1 MKRFVALALLAAFIL
16 GSVGVAQAVEIKAKG
31 TWRVHFNYV
40 NNPTFNDAVE
50 IDKFAAMQ
58 RARVMFSF
66 IASENLK
73 GVLHVEAGNL
83 RWGGPSGGALNTDG
97 VNIKTKH
104 AFVNFKLPG
113 TAVDIKAGLQPVALP
128 STLGSHILRA
138 DVGAVVTNVPFN
150 DMVGLTFGWAR
161 PFDEKKVNPA
171 DPFNKWDDEVDV
183 FLAVLPVTLDG
194 VSLKPFAAV
203 TRWGKDSIGSDK
215 NATMWHAGLNFGV
228 TMLDPFA
235 ILGDFNY
242 GTVKWSNDYKQSGW
256 IAVLAAQLAM
266 DMVTPQIFFAY
277 ESGEGSGYLTG
288 GDSKRMPVIGTDG
301 GAFGPGIGYGGATS
315 FAQDNFVRSLLVGLD
330 TIALLFGLN
339 SDPYQTRQGAVGL
352 ATVGAALR
360 NLTFMDNMSH
370 ELVAYYARG
379 TNHKDNGFLLTT
391 EDSYWE
397 ANFNTTYQM
406 YENLALILE
415 LAYGK
420 VDLDD
425 MGTGFRGD
433 LADDGLARG
442 VLGVV
447 YKF

>member
-1 MKRFVALALLAAFIL
+1 MKRFAVLALLAAFIL
-16 GSVGVAQAVEIKAKG
+16 GTVGVAQAVEIKAKG
-31 TWRVHFNYV
+31 TWRVHFDYIKNPNF
-40 NNPTFNDAVE
+40 NNDVK
-50 IDKFAAMQ
+50 IDNFGAFQ
-58 RARVMFSF
+58 RARIMFNF

-73 GVLHVEAGNL
+73 GVFHVEAGTL
-83 RWGGPSGGALNTDG
+83 RWGGPLGGALNTDG
-97 VNIKTKH
+97 INIKTKH

-128 STLGSHILRA
+128 STLGSHILSA
-138 DVGAVVTNVPFN
+138 DVGALVANVPFD

-161 PFDEKKVNPA
+161 PFDQLRTNP
-171 DPFNKWDDEVDV
+171 NNITKKWDDEVDV

-203 TRWGKDSIGSDK
+203 TRLGKDFTGAKK
-215 NATMWHAGLNFGV
+215 NATMWHGGLNFGV
-228 TMLDPFA
+228 TALDPIA

-242 GTVKWSNDYKQSGW
+242 GHVKVGDFKQAGYVG
-256 IAVLAAQLAM
+256 VLAVQYAM

-277 ESGEGSGYLTG
+277 ESGEGSDYLTG
-288 GDSKRMPVIGTDG
+288 GDSKRMPVIGTDS
-301 GAFGPGIGYGGATS
+301 GAFGPGIGYGQATS
-315 FAQDNFVRSLLVGLD
+315 FAQDNFVRSLLAGLD
-330 TIALLFGLN
+330 
-339 SDPYQTRQGAVGL
+339 SDPYQASQGAVGL
-352 ATVGAALR
+352 MAIGAALR
-360 NLTFMDNMSH
+360 NLTFMDSVSH

-379 TNHKDNGFLLTT
+379 NNHKDNWNLLTT
-391 EDSYWE
+391 KDSYWE

-425 MGTGFRGD
+425 MGTGFRSK
-433 LADDGLARG
+433 LADDGLIRG